1 MLKSEWQWNHNPNN
15 NLWSLT
21 DRRGWLRLKSG
32 LLARNIREARNTLTQ
47 RTFGPTSS
55 ATTCLDVS
63 GLKDGDCA
71 GITSYQN
78 QYGFIGVVQENGVRS
93 IVMRRATRKDDAD
106 GQVMGQAAMKG
117 KKVWL
122 RVDCDF
128 RDKTD
133 NARFYYSTDGKQWE
147 PLGDAL
153 QMAFDW
159 PDFVGQRFGLFYY
172 STEQTGGCADFDF
185 FRVGKDII
193 VK

>member
-1 MLKSEWQWNHNPNN
+1 MVAPEIRSVGLQYPRGPQYAHATYFRPDIVGHDLFGRLGTEG
-15 NLWSLT
+15 
-21 DRRGWLRLKSG
+21 RRL
-32 LLARNIREARNTLTQ
+32 
-47 RTFGPTSS
+47 
-55 ATTCLDVS
+55 
-63 GLKDGDCA
+63 
-71 GITSYQN
+71 
-78 QYGFIGVVQENGVRS
+78 QENGVRS

-133 NARFYYSTDGKQWE
+133 KARFYYSTDGKQWE

-159 PDFVGQRFGLFYY
+159 PDFVGQRFVLFYY